1 MANDKPTMCTDN
13 HSGKSPAMHR
23 VGAAAFGI
31 IIGIIIPII
40 KGMTF
45 YYIPVCTTQE
55 WWAPVPEQ
63 ALWVVLSRKQ

>member
-1 MANDKPTMCTDN
+1 MQ
-13 HSGKSPAMHR
+13 G
-23 VGAAAFGI
+23 VGAATFGI